1 MRRLPMATLALL
13 VLTTTALAQAPA
25 APSTPIPDDTPD
37 AFGAKVRAYLLA
49 HPEVIMEAVQILQ
62 QRQQAARADLVKG
75 VIAARAR
82 ELFHDPAAPEG
93 GNPAGDVTLVEF
105 FDYNC
110 PYCRSVAPTLVEL
123 RGADPGLRLV
133 YKEFPILGPGSEAA
147 ARAALAAERQ
157 GKYQAL
163 HDALMQAREK
173 LVEADVFGAAQAVGL
188 DLDQLKR
195 DMADPAIEAAIARNR
210 ALAAA
215 LGIDGTP
222 GFVIAD
228 RVVPGALD
236 RPTLEGLIAVAR
248 GKAKTAP

>member
-1 MRRLPMATLALL
+1 MRRFLTATLTLL
-13 VLTTTALAQAPA
+13 MLTAAALAQAPA
-25 APSTPIPDDTPD
+25 TPGMSVPDDTPD

-49 HPEVIMEAVQILQ
+49 HPEVIMEAIQILQ
-62 QRQQAARADLVKG
+62 QRQQAAQAEQVKG

-110 PYCRSVAPTLVEL
+110 PYCRGVAPTLVEL

-157 GKYQAL
+157 GKYQVF
-163 HDALMQAREK
+163 HDALMHAREK
-173 LVEADVFGAAQAVGL
+173 LAEAEVFRIAAAVGL

-222 GFVIAD
+222 GFVIAN
-228 RVVPGALD
+228 RVVPGALE
-236 RPTLEGLIAVAR
+236 RPTLEGLIAEAR
-248 GKAKTAP
+248 SKAAAR

>member
-25 APSTPIPDDTPD
+25 APRTPIPDDTPD

-105 FDYNC
+105 FDYDC

-147 ARAALAAERQ
+147 ARAALAVDRK
-157 GKYQAL
+157 GL
-163 HDALMQAREK
+163 PV
-173 LVEADVFGAAQAVGL
+173 VEAFYAELGLKALPIYLDATAQASRELEAPGIPTTLLL
-188 DLDQLKR
+188 DHQGR
-195 DMADPAIEAAIARNR
+195 EIGR
-210 ALAAA
+210 ALGERNWDSEEVMEEIERL
-215 LGIDGTP
+215 LG
-222 GFVIAD
+222 
-228 RVVPGALD
+228 RELQQS
-236 RPTLEGLIAVAR
+236 RPESVA
-248 GKAKTAP
+248 GQ